1 MKFRKCLQNRV
12 SGSASMNV
20 HGANA
25 MQRGGS
31 GHYAGAENP
40 KGNDDIFCLMHFRH
54 STIERD
60 FVIAEC

>member
-1 MKFRKCLQNRV
+1 
-12 SGSASMNV
+12 MNV